1 MTTSMFAMRA
11 RRRGMT
17 LPELAIVLAI
27 VGLLT
32 AIAVP
37 SVQNSMR
44 QHSLEEAT
52 QKFGGD
58 LVNAQTIAIKKN
70 RAVTVARV
78 GTTGYTVDGG
88 ATKLLPASVTF
99 ASSSAA
105 SVTFV
110 SFGPPTTGAA
120 TFTIVWDANHQ
131 RTVSVNAGGRVIR

>member
-32 AIAVP
+32 GIAVP

-52 QKFGGD
+52 QKFGAA
-58 LVNAQTIAIKKN
+58 LVNGQTIAIKQN
-70 RAVTVARV
+70 RAVTVKRV
-78 GTTGYTVDGG
+78 GTTGYQVDGG
-88 ATKLLPASVTF
+88 STQLLPTSVTF
-99 ASSSAA
+99 TSASAD
-105 SVTFV
+105 SVRFV
-110 SFGPPTTGAA
+110 SFGPPTTGAV
-120 TFTIVWDANHQ
+120 TFTFAWDASHQ
-131 RTVSVNAGGRVIR
+131 RTVSVNAAGRVIR

>member
-1 MTTSMFAMRA
+1 MSASSYAMHA

-32 AIAVP
+32 SIALP
-37 SVQNSMR
+37 SVQNAMR

-52 QKFGGD
+52 QKFGAD
-58 LVNAQTIAIKKN
+58 LVNAQTIAITKN

-88 ATKLLPASVTF
+88 TTRLLPTSVTF
-99 ASSSAA
+99 ATSSAA
-105 SVTFV
+105 SVQFV
-110 SFGPPTTGAA
+110 SFGPPSSGAA
-120 TFTIVWDANHQ
+120 TFTLVWDADHQ
-131 RTVSVNAGGRVIR
+131 RTVSVNAAGRVIR